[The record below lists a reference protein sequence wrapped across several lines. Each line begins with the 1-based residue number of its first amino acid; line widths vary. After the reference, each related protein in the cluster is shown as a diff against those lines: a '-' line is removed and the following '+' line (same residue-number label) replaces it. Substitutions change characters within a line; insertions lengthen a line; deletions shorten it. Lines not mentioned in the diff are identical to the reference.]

1 MESSTGRRDKCS
13 YTQLISFL
21 SVAVPVTFTYLLVKP
36 LVQLFTISH
45 NEYFYMQD
53 SYINRYNRIHFR
65 AMQNYRFQFS
75 SGKIYLWS
83 YHDQNEFDYLIQ
95 MNFSSILTRIYWP
108 EGPKLPWHPL
118 QKLCVSDM
126 GLWLQLLKNLGIHF
140 K

>member
-1 MESSTGRRDKCS
+1 MIHFLMESSTGRRDKCS

-75 SGKIYLWS
+75 SGKIYL
-83 YHDQNEFDYLIQ
+83 
-95 MNFSSILTRIYWP
+95 
-108 EGPKLPWHPL
+108 
-118 QKLCVSDM
+118 
-126 GLWLQLLKNLGIHF
+126 
-140 K
+140 